1 MRDNIGFTSDD
12 LPASPKSQLTRDERV
27 ARINKLAEL
36 LNADTPVCKALE
48 EAGYPESTC
57 KRGWKGVPKIVNR
70 LLIRSMGERQ
80 ERMGLQLMKDPAA
93 LEARI
98 VGTMHNNMVQ
108 GRSKGVNAA
117 KVLIQHKSVAS
128 AFVHESANNVVVI
141 QAPADWKP
149 TALPQWDDKPA
160 LPPTEAD
167 FPEYE

>member
-1 MRDNIGFTSDD
+1 MDADMGDALDKRWDKAQRDD
-12 LPASPKSQLTRDERV
+12 
-27 ARINKLAEL
+27 RIEKLVGMLA
-36 LNADTPVCKALE
+36 ADKPVCDALREAGFPEAAARKGWRRVPKKALALLMQRHGIKQE
-48 EAGYPESTC
+48 
-57 KRGWKGVPKIVNR
+57 KI
-70 LLIRSMGERQ
+70 GHA
-80 ERMGLQLMKDPAA
+80 LMQDPNA

-98 VGTMHNNMVQ
+98 VGAMHDNMIM

-149 TALPQWDDKPA
+149 KPAIEWDDKPA
-160 LPPTEAD
+160 LPPSEAD